1 MILLLKNYQ
10 LEDRVHSCFLSCL
23 LLIHSHTIVRICPPQ
38 NATLEDIFV
47 NKDKIDNALRSLSGV
62 SIFSVEMV
70 NPYAHHRQLLLG
82 GGAGVQTTVPNE
94 QGEKMVEI
102 VPESSN
108 FDESIIPDEKE
119 DVEVVINNN
128 QIEDVKCQEIESGVQ
143 QKKE

>member
-1 MILLLKNYQ
+1 
-10 LEDRVHSCFLSCL
+10 
-23 LLIHSHTIVRICPPQ
+23 
-38 NATLEDIFV
+38 
-47 NKDKIDNALRSLSGV
+47 
-62 SIFSVEMV
+62 MV